1 MFRQLSS
8 ACLVTRTGG
17 RSNLSSVPRPRHG
30 PGRAS
35 GQRRGGVVQQPAL
48 PALHPRARPEDSAP
62 HDHYLPLSPRP
73 GDRKRDGAWDPLCD
87 LRRRLGALC
96 VYL

>member
-35 GQRRGGVVQQPAL
+35 GQRRGGRVQQRAL
-48 PALHPRARPEDSAP
+48 PALHPRARPEDS
-62 HDHYLPLSPRP
+62 HTITTCRSLLGP
-73 GDRKRDGAWDPLCD
+73 GTGNAMGP
-87 LRRRLGALC
+87 GTPS
-96 VYL
+96 VT